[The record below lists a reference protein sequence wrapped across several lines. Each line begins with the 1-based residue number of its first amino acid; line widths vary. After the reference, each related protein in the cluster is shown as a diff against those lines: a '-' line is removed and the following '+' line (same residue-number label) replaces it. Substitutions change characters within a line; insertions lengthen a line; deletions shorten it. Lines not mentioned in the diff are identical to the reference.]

1 MCIEIENYK
10 QHDSFNY
17 FDYNQIDTDAEG
29 LLNTL
34 LNNTDYN
41 LHLNKRRVPV
51 MEIAKVLGFNIYTT
65 RFNDYNIKA
74 TVGISKQLIDK
85 YKSDKVIILSNEY
98 TDEEILFSL
107 CCELAHYIYDSNPNN
122 EYSHTYRITESI
134 KDKELRAI
142 RFADALL
149 MPLTSFKEAYTE
161 LSRNINNTELLIHA
175 LSDTFNAPQVAVER
189 RLNQVIIKDCQV

>member
-10 QHDSFNY
+10 QHDLFNY
-17 FDYNQIDTDAEG
+17 FDYNQIDTDAED

-34 LNNTDYN
+34 LNNPEYN
-41 LHLNKRRVPV
+41 LKLNKRRIPV

-65 RFNDYNIKA
+65 RFNNYYVKA
-74 TVGISKQLIDK
+74 TIGISKQLIDK

-107 CCELAHYIYDSNPNN
+107 CFELAHYIYDSNPND
-122 EYSHTYRITESI
+122 EYSHTYRINEPI
-134 KDKELRAI
+134 NDKELRTI
-142 RFADALL
+142 HFVDALL
-149 MPLTSFKEAYTE
+149 MPITSFKEAYTE
-161 LSRNINNTELLIHA
+161 LSRNINDTELLIHA

-189 RLNQVIIKDCQV
+189 RLKQVINTRL

>member
-10 QHDSFNY
+10 QHDFFNY
-17 FDYNQIDTDAEG
+17 FNYNQIDADAEV

-34 LNNTDYN
+34 LNNPEYN

-51 MEIAKVLGFNIYTT
+51 IEIAKVLGFNIYTT
-65 RFNDYNIKA
+65 RFNNYYVKA
-74 TVGISKQLIDK
+74 TIGISKQLIDK

-107 CCELAHYIYDSNPNN
+107 CSELAHYIYDSNPND
-122 EYSHTYRITESI
+122 EYSHTCRINEPI
-134 KDKELRAI
+134 NDKELRAS

-161 LSRNINNTELLIHA
+161 LSRNINDTELLIHA

-189 RLNQVIIKDCQV
+189 RLKQVINTRL

>member
-1 MCIEIENYK
+1 MCIELENYK
-10 QHDSFNY
+10 QHDFFNY
-17 FDYNQIDTDAEG
+17 FNYNQIDAEAEA

-34 LNNTDYN
+34 LNNPDYN

-65 RFNDYNIKA
+65 RFNNYYVKA
-74 TVGISKQLIDK
+74 TIGISKQLINK

-107 CCELAHYIYDSNPNN
+107 YSELAHYIYDSNPND
-122 EYSHTYRITESI
+122 EYSHTYRINEPI
-134 KDKELRAI
+134 NDKELRAI

-161 LSRNINNTELLIHA
+161 LSRNINDTELLIHA

-189 RLNQVIIKDCQV
+189 RLKQVINTRL

>member
-1 MCIEIENYK
+1 MCIEIENYN

-34 LNNTDYN
+34 LNNTEYN
-41 LHLNKRRVPV
+41 LKLNKRRVPV

-65 RFNDYNIKA
+65 KFNDYHIKA
-74 TVGISKQLIDK
+74 TIGISKQLIDK
-85 YKSDKVIILSNEY
+85 YNSDKIIVLSNEY

-107 CCELAHYIYDSNPNN
+107 CCELAHYIYGSNPNN
-122 EYSHTYRITESI
+122 EYSHTYRINEPIT
-134 KDKELRAI
+134 DKELRAI

-161 LSRNINNTELLIHA
+161 LSRNINDTELLIHA
-175 LSDTFNAPQVAVER
+175 LSDTFNVPQVAVER
-189 RLNQVIIKDCQV
+189 RLKQVINTRL

>member
-1 MCIEIENYK
+1 MCIELENYK
-10 QHDSFNY
+10 QHDFFNY
-17 FDYNQIDTDAEG
+17 FNYNQIDAEAEA

-34 LNNTDYN
+34 LNNPDYN

-51 MEIAKVLGFNIYTT
+51 MEIAKMLGFNIYTT
-65 RFNDYNIKA
+65 RFNNYYVKA
-74 TVGISKQLIDK
+74 TIGISKQLINK

-107 CCELAHYIYDSNPNN
+107 CYELAHYIYDSNPND
-122 EYSHTYRITESI
+122 EYSHTYRINEPIT
-134 KDKELRAI
+134 DKELRAI

-161 LSRNINNTELLIHA
+161 LSRNINDTELLIHA

-189 RLNQVIIKDCQV
+189 RLKQVINTRL

>member
-10 QHDSFNY
+10 QHDLFNY
-17 FDYNQIDTDAEG
+17 FDYNQIDTEE

-34 LNNTDYN
+34 LNNPEYS
-41 LHLNKRRVPV
+41 LKLNKRRVPV
-51 MEIAKVLGFNIYTT
+51 MEIAKVLGFTIYTT
-65 RFNDYNIKA
+65 KFNNYNVKA
-74 TVGISKQLIDK
+74 TIGISNQLINK

-107 CCELAHYIYDSNPNN
+107 CYELAHYIYDSNPSD
-122 EYSHTYRITESI
+122 EYSHTYRINDIEPRT
-134 KDKELRAI
+134 I

-161 LSRNINNTELLIHA
+161 LSHNINDLELLIRA
-175 LSDTFNAPQVAVER
+175 LSDTFNASQVAVQR
-189 RLNQVIIKDCQV
+189 RLKQVINTKL

>member
-10 QHDSFNY
+10 QHDFFNY
-17 FDYNQIDTDAEG
+17 FNYNQIDADAEA

-34 LNNTDYN
+34 LNNPEYN

-51 MEIAKVLGFNIYTT
+51 MGIAKVLGFTIYTT
-65 RFNDYNIKA
+65 KFNDYNVKA
-74 TVGISKQLIDK
+74 TIGISNQLIDK

-107 CCELAHYIYDSNPNN
+107 CHELAHYIYDSNPSN
-122 EYSHTYRITESI
+122 EYSHTYRINDI
-134 KDKELRAI
+134 ELRAI

-149 MPLTSFKEAYTE
+149 MPITSFKEAYTE
-161 LSRNINNTELLIHA
+161 LSHNINDPALLIHA
-175 LSDTFNAPQVAVER
+175 LSNTFNAPQVAVQR
-189 RLNQVIIKDCQV
+189 RSKQVINTKL

>member
-10 QHDSFNY
+10 QHDFFNY
-17 FDYNQIDTDAEG
+17 FNYNQIDADAEV

-34 LNNTDYN
+34 LNNPEYN

-51 MEIAKVLGFNIYTT
+51 IEIAKVLGFNIYTT
-65 RFNDYNIKA
+65 RFNNYYVKA
-74 TVGISKQLIDK
+74 TIGISKQLIDK
-85 YKSDKVIILSNEY
+85 YKSDKVIVLSNEY

-107 CCELAHYIYDSNPNN
+107 CSELAHYIYDSNPND
-122 EYSHTYRITESI
+122 EYSHTYRINEPI
-134 KDKELRAI
+134 NDKELRAS

-161 LSRNINNTELLIHA
+161 LSRNINDTELLIHV

-189 RLNQVIIKDCQV
+189 RLKQVINTRL

>member
-1 MCIEIENYK
+1 MCIELENYK
-10 QHDSFNY
+10 QHDFFNY
-17 FDYNQIDTDAEG
+17 FNYNQIDAEAES

-34 LNNTDYN
+34 LNNPDYN

-51 MEIAKVLGFNIYTT
+51 MEIAKMLGFNIYTT
-65 RFNDYNIKA
+65 RFNNYYVKA
-74 TVGISKQLIDK
+74 TIGISKQLINK

-107 CCELAHYIYDSNPNN
+107 CSELAHYIYDSNPND
-122 EYSHTYRITESI
+122 EYSHTYRINEPI
-134 KDKELRAI
+134 NDKELRAI

-161 LSRNINNTELLIHA
+161 LSRNINDTELLIHA

-189 RLNQVIIKDCQV
+189 RLKQVINTRL

>member
-1 MCIEIENYK
+1 MCIELENYK
-10 QHDSFNY
+10 QHDFFNY
-17 FDYNQIDTDAEG
+17 FNYNQIDAEAEA

-34 LNNTDYN
+34 LNNPDYN

-74 TVGISKQLIDK
+74 TIGISKQLINK

-107 CCELAHYIYDSNPNN
+107 CSELAHYIYDSNPNDK
-122 EYSHTYRITESI
+122 YSHTYRINEPI
-134 KDKELRAI
+134 NDKELRAI

-149 MPLTSFKEAYTE
+149 MPLTSFKEVYTE
-161 LSRNINNTELLIHA
+161 LSRNINDTELLIHA

-189 RLNQVIIKDCQV
+189 RLKQVINTRL

>member
-1 MCIEIENYK
+1 MCIELENYK
-10 QHDSFNY
+10 QHDFYNY
-17 FDYNQIDTDAEG
+17 FNYNQIDADAEV

-34 LNNTDYN
+34 LNNPEYN

-65 RFNDYNIKA
+65 RFNNYYVKA
-74 TVGISKQLIDK
+74 TIGISNQLIDK

-107 CCELAHYIYDSNPNN
+107 CYELAHYIYDSNPSN
-122 EYSHTYRITESI
+122 EYSHTYRINDI
-134 KDKELRAI
+134 ELRAI

-149 MPLTSFKEAYTE
+149 MPITSFKEAYTE
-161 LSRNINNTELLIHA
+161 LSHNINDTALLIHA
-175 LSDTFNAPQVAVER
+175 LSNTFNAPQVAVQR
-189 RLNQVIIKDCQV
+189 RSKQVINTKL

>member
-10 QHDSFNY
+10 QHDFFNY
-17 FDYNQIDTDAEG
+17 FDYNQMDTDAEEV
-29 LLNTL
+29 LNTL
-34 LNNTDYN
+34 LNNPEDN
-41 LHLNKRRVPV
+41 LKFNKRRVPV
-51 MEIAKVLGFNIYTT
+51 MEIAEVLGFNIYTT
-65 RFNDYNIKA
+65 KFNDYNVKA
-74 TVGISKQLIDK
+74 TIGISNQLIDK

-107 CCELAHYIYDSNPNN
+107 CSELAHDIYDSNPND
-122 EYSHTYRITESI
+122 EYSPTYRINEPI
-134 KDKELRAI
+134 NDKELRAN

-161 LSRNINNTELLIHA
+161 LSRNINDTELLIHA

-189 RLNQVIIKDCQV
+189 RLKQVINTRL

>member
-10 QHDSFNY
+10 QHDFFNC
-17 FDYNQIDTDAEG
+17 FDYNQIDIDAEE
-29 LLNTL
+29 LLNIL
-34 LNNTDYN
+34 LNNPKYN
-41 LHLNKRRVPV
+41 LKLNKRRVPV

-65 RFNDYNIKA
+65 KFNDYHIKA
-74 TVGISKQLIDK
+74 TIGISKQLIDK

-107 CCELAHYIYDSNPNN
+107 CHELAHYIYDSDSSN
-122 EYSHTYRITESI
+122 EYSHTYRINDI
-134 KDKELRAI
+134 ELRAI

-161 LSRNINNTELLIHA
+161 LSHNINDPVLLIHA
-175 LSDTFNAPQVAVER
+175 LSNTFNAPQVAVQR
-189 RLNQVIIKDCQV
+189 RLKQVINTKL

>member
-10 QHDSFNY
+10 QHDFFNY
-17 FDYNQIDTDAEG
+17 FNYNQIDADAET

-34 LNNTDYN
+34 LNNPEYN

-51 MEIAKVLGFNIYTT
+51 MGIAKVLGFTIYTT
-65 RFNDYNIKA
+65 KFNDYNVKA
-74 TVGISKQLIDK
+74 TIGISKQLIDK
-85 YKSDKVIILSNEY
+85 YKSDKVIILSSGY

-107 CCELAHYIYDSNPNN
+107 CYELAHYIYDSNPSD
-122 EYSHTYRITESI
+122 EYSHTYRINDIEP
-134 KDKELRAI
+134 RAI

-161 LSRNINNTELLIHA
+161 LSHNINDLELLIHA
-175 LSDTFNAPQVAVER
+175 LSNTFNAPQVAVQR
-189 RLNQVIIKDCQV
+189 RLKQVINTKL

>member
-1 MCIEIENYK
+1 MCIELENYK
-10 QHDSFNY
+10 QHDFFNY
-17 FDYNQIDTDAEG
+17 FNYNQIDAEAEA

-34 LNNTDYN
+34 LNNPDYN
-41 LHLNKRRVPV
+41 LHLNKKRVPV

-65 RFNDYNIKA
+65 RFNNYYVKA
-74 TVGISKQLIDK
+74 TIGISKQLINK

-107 CCELAHYIYDSNPNN
+107 CSELAHYIYDSNPND
-122 EYSHTYRITESI
+122 EYSHTYRINEPI
-134 KDKELRAI
+134 NDKELRAI

-161 LSRNINNTELLIHA
+161 LSRNINDTELLIHA
-175 LSDTFNAPQVAVER
+175 LSDTFNVPQVAVER
-189 RLNQVIIKDCQV
+189 RLKQVINTRL

>member
-10 QHDSFNY
+10 QHDFFNY
-17 FDYNQIDTDAEG
+17 FNYNQIDADAEV

-34 LNNTDYN
+34 LNNPEYN
-41 LHLNKRRVPV
+41 LHLTKRRVPV
-51 MEIAKVLGFNIYTT
+51 IEIAKVLGFNIYTT
-65 RFNDYNIKA
+65 RFNNYYVKA
-74 TVGISKQLIDK
+74 TIGISKQLIDK

-107 CCELAHYIYDSNPNN
+107 CFELAHYIYDSNPND
-122 EYSHTYRITESI
+122 EYSHTYRINEPI
-134 KDKELRAI
+134 NDKELRAI
-142 RFADALL
+142 HFTDALL

-161 LSRNINNTELLIHA
+161 LSRNINDTELLIHA

-189 RLNQVIIKDCQV
+189 RLKQVINTRL